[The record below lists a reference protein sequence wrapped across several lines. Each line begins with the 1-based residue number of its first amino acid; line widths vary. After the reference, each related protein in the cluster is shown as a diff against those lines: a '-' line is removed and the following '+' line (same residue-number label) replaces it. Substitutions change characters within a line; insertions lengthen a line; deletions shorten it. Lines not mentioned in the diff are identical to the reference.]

1 MTELSEIPASGAGA
15 LCERVLRAAG
25 APPSHAKVQTHLLIE
40 ADLRGRP
47 SHGLQRL
54 PTLVARIRNGVLAP
68 GADPRLRWHTD
79 VVVGVDGAGGFGP
92 VAAFAA
98 TEAVA
103 ARARDKGVALAAV
116 RNSSHV
122 GMLAPYVESLAEQD
136 VVGIALTTSEALVH
150 PSGGRTALL
159 GTNPIGVG
167 VPSTAGAFVLDMSTA
182 AISAGE
188 IIAHEQRDIQLPSGR
203 AVDAEGL
210 PTTDPTRAR
219 TGAISPFGGAKGY
232 GLGLAIELI
241 VALLTRTALGAEVTG
256 TLDVELPATK
266 GDVFL
271 AIDPAV
277 LGGDSHVAYLD
288 SYLAILRG
296 APTAPGV
303 ERVRIPGERM
313 REERAVR
320 AAAGIRYPQALWQEL
335 LALDREAGGPDDA

>member
-1 MTELSEIPASGAGA
+1 MPELSEIPANDAAA

-25 APPSHAKVQTHLLIE
+25 APPSHATVQTSLLIE

-68 GADPRLRWHTD
+68 GAAPRLTWRTD
-79 VVVGVDGAGGFGP
+79 VMLDVDGADGFGP

-98 TEAVA
+98 ADAVA
-103 ARARDKGVALAAV
+103 ARARRKGVALAAV

-122 GMLAPYVESLAEQD
+122 GMLAPYVESLAEGG

-150 PSGGRTALL
+150 PPGGRTALL

-188 IIAHEQRDIQLPSGR
+188 IIAHEQRHMQLPPGR

-210 PTTDPTRAR
+210 STTDPTRAR
-219 TGAISPFGGAKGY
+219 AGAISPFGGPKGY

-241 VALLTRTALGAEVTG
+241 VALLSRTALGRDVTG

-271 AIDPAV
+271 AIDPTV
-277 LGGDSHVAYLD
+277 LGGDGHA
-288 SYLAILRG
+288 SYLASYLEMLRL

-303 ERVRIPGERM
+303 ERVRIPGDRM

-320 AAAGIRYPQALWQEL
+320 VGSGIRYPQALWLEL
-335 LALDREAGGPDDA
+335 LALDREAGGSDDA